1 MNESIKAPEGIPT
14 GVITEGERMS
24 TDTRSAEERREEC
37 RQLQDRARKVGAGR
51 ASVVQEVL
59 SLRNNHGL

>member
-1 MNESIKAPEGIPT
+1 MNES
-14 GVITEGERMS
+14 
-24 TDTRSAEERREEC
+24 TRNAEERREEC
-37 RQLQDRARKVGAGR
+37 RQLQDRAREVGAGR